1 VATDQF
7 LIEGNSLKEILQTR
21 SFPKELN
28 MELLD
33 RYLQAVEFWLP
44 KRQRQDI
51 IAELSED
58 LRSQIEEK
66 ETELGRKL
74 NDAEVEE
81 ILNRCGAP
89 MTVASRYRPQ
99 QFLIGPTLF
108 PIYRFVLGVLLIGC
122 IVPRFLLWLGFLLLD
137 PADRGYLHMDNLGT
151 TVLYFAFFTTLV
163 FAIME
168 RSGVNLEI
176 NTWNPRK
183 LPAVRDPDRIPRS
196 APLAEI
202 AIAIIFN
209 VWFITALWPRPSL
222 DLGGV
227 QIALA
232 PQWRLF
238 FWSFLLVAAANI
250 VLASVNLYRAYW
262 TSRRATFR
270 LILDTLG
277 GGLFCWLLKAQVVL
291 GISSPNMSEAKAV
304 AVTALINTWIARTL
318 PWAVVVTVVI
328 ICFDVYRILRLRGVC
343 RHGSSTA
350 PAAKSFSKPMVN
362 GN

>member
-1 VATDQF
+1 
-7 LIEGNSLKEILQTR
+7 
-21 SFPKELN
+21 

-168 RSGVNLEI
+168 RSGVKLEI

-183 LPAVRDPDRIPRS
+183 LPPVRDPNRIPRS

-209 VWFITALWPRPSL
+209 VWFVTALWPRPSL

-227 QIALA
+227 RIALA
-232 PQWRLF
+232 PLWQLF

-304 AVTALINTWIARTL
+304 AVTALVNTWIARTL